1 MTDKRIYQIGLTMI
15 NGVGDVLARQ
25 LLQTFGDAEAVFAEK
40 RQTLEK
46 IPGFGSLTATAV
58 KSPEVLLQ
66 AEKEL
71 TFIEKNQISCYFLT
85 DESYPKRLKECS
97 DAPVLL
103 YFKGKTD
110 LNSTHIVSIVG
121 TRHITE
127 YGRTMT
133 EELIHAL
140 SASYPDLL
148 VVSGLAYGVDICAHR
163 SALKY
168 GLPTVSCAGSWS
180 GPHLSFLTSLR
191 SC

>member
-1 MTDKRIYQIGLTMI
+1 MTDKRILPDWLNY
-15 NGVGDVLARQ
+15 D
-25 LLQTFGDAEAVFAEK
+25 K
-40 RQTLEK
+40 RGGRCPGSSASANLRRRRGCLCGKRDRHWK
-46 IPGFGSLTATAV
+46 IPGFGSLTAAAV

-140 SASYPDLL
+140 SISYPDLL

-168 GLPTVSCAGSWS
+168 GLPTVAVLAHGLNASIL
-180 GPHLSFLTSLR
+180 PHIAP
-191 SC
+191 

>member
-46 IPGFGSLTATAV
+46 IPGFGSLTAAAI

-103 YFKGKTD
+103 YFKGKAD

-148 VVSGLAYGVDICAHR
+148 VVSGLAYGVDICAT
-163 SALKY
+163 
-168 GLPTVSCAGSWS
+168 GVP
-180 GPHLSFLTSLR
+180 
-191 SC
+191 

>member
-46 IPGFGSLTATAV
+46 IPGFGSLTAAAV

-103 YFKGKTD
+103 
-110 LNSTHIVSIVG
+110 
-121 TRHITE
+121 
-127 YGRTMT
+127 
-133 EELIHAL
+133 
-140 SASYPDLL
+140 
-148 VVSGLAYGVDICAHR
+148 
-163 SALKY
+163 
-168 GLPTVSCAGSWS
+168 
-180 GPHLSFLTSLR
+180 
-191 SC
+191 

>member
-46 IPGFGSLTATAV
+46 IPGFGSLTAAAI

-103 YFKGKTD
+103 YFKGKVD
-110 LNSTHIVSIVG
+110 LNNTHIVSIVG

-127 YGRTMT
+127 YGRTMA

-140 SASYPDLL
+140 SASSPD
-148 VVSGLAYGVDICAHR
+148 
-163 SALKY
+163 
-168 GLPTVSCAGSWS
+168 
-180 GPHLSFLTSLR
+180 
-191 SC
+191 

>member
-46 IPGFGSLTATAV
+46 IPGFGSLTAAAV

-168 GLPTVSCAGSWS
+168 GLPTVAALAHG
-180 GPHLSFLTSLR
+180 LDR
-191 SC
+191 I